1 MLRGVVES
9 VLSLSG
15 VPAYALVAVLVA
27 GEAAAFLGVFLP
39 GEIALLLGGVLASQ
53 GRVSL
58 PVLLV
63 VACTAAVIGDSIGY
77 EVGRRGG
84 PALQRSRLGRL
95 VGEDRWETGHRFLE
109 RRGGPAVLLG
119 RWVGVLRALVPSLAG
134 IGRMPYRRFL
144 AWNATGG
151 VLWAS
156 TVVLVGDAAGAQY
169 PRVEHLLGRASL
181 LLGAL
186 AVVVVTLLV
195 VRRHCGGGIAA
206 LRRTRDRVVASV
218 ASWAD
223 PQAAVAMVL
232 GTGLLAALA
241 TGAAFTVVTEDVLEG
256 GGVTVLDQPLLSLLA
271 AHRTPLLTTLARTAT
286 FVGSVPMVLLVA
298 GLVAALLWRRDRW
311 SAALLVVAVVGSGAL
326 TFAVKLL
333 VHRDRPA
340 LPLAVDGAE
349 SGFAFPS
356 GHSLTSLVLYAT
368 LAYLLATRGRSARRV
383 VGVGLLLL
391 VPVAV
396 GASRVYLGYHWLT
409 DIVGSWTL
417 AALWL
422 TAVVTTDQLLRGR
435 SLLDQLFTRT
445 PVLLHT

>member
-1 MLRGVVES
+1 MLSSVVDS

-15 VPAYALVAVLVA
+15 IPAYALVALLVA

-63 VACTAAVIGDSIGY
+63 VACTAAVVGDSIGY
-77 EVGRRGG
+77 EVGRYGG

-95 VGEDRWETGHRFLE
+95 VGEQRWETGQRFLE

-134 IGRMPYRRFL
+134 IGRMPYRQFL

-151 VLWAS
+151 VIWAS
-156 TVVLVGDAAGAQY
+156 TVVLVGNVAGAQY

-181 LLGAL
+181 LAGAL
-186 AVVVVTLLV
+186 AVTAVVAVLV
-195 VRRHCGGGIAA
+195 VRRRPSVGG
-206 LRRTRDRVVASV
+206 LMTVVRRRSDRLVGSV

-223 PQAAVAMVL
+223 PQAAVGVVL
-232 GTGLLAALA
+232 GTGLVTALI

-256 GGVTVLDQPLLSLLA
+256 GGVTFLDRPLLRLLA
-271 AHRTPLLTTLARTAT
+271 GHRTALLTALARTAT
-286 FVGSVPMVLLVA
+286 FLGSVPMVLLVA
-298 GLVAALLWRRDRW
+298 ALVAVALWRRDRW

-326 TFAVKLL
+326 TFAAKLL

-340 LPLAVDGAE
+340 LPLAIDGSE

-356 GHSLTSLVLYAT
+356 GHSLTSLVLYAS
-368 LAYLLATRGRSARRV
+368 LAYLLVTRGRSRPGWLRV
-383 VGVGLLLL
+383 VGVTLLLL

-409 DIVGSWTL
+409 DVAGSWTL

-422 TAVVTTDQLLRGR
+422 TAVVTADRLLRGR
-435 SLLDQLFTRT
+435 A
-445 PVLLHT
+445 